1 MNNNNQLP
9 PSGVLI
15 YLDHEGDWILSA
27 NRFKTTTVS
36 EEVRKEILVST
47 MEMTG
52 LDEYQVIDQL
62 PAIGD
67 EVGQLENIQRVVASL
82 EEATSLASGLWAW
95 ITGLEEEFPYPCDC
109 GEEHI

>member
-15 YLDHEGDWILSA
+15 YLDHEGDWIMSA
-27 NRFKTTTVS
+27 NRFKTTMVS
-36 EEVRKEILVST
+36 EEVRNEMLVSA

-52 LDEYQVIDQL
+52 LDEYQVIDKL

-67 EVGQLENIQRVVASL
+67 EVGQMETIQRVVASL
-82 EEATSLASGLWAW
+82 EEATSLTSGLWAW

-109 GEEHI
+109 GEDHI

>member
-9 PSGVLI
+9 PNGVII
-15 YLDHEGDWILSA
+15 YLDHEGDWIMSA

-36 EEVRKEILVST
+36 EEVRNEMLVSA

-52 LDEYQVIDQL
+52 LDEYQVIDKL

-67 EVGQLENIQRVVASL
+67 EVGQMETIQRVVASL
-82 EEATSLASGLWAW
+82 EEATSLTSGLWAW
-95 ITGLEEEFPYPCDC
+95 LTGLEEEFPYPCDC
-109 GEEHI
+109 GEDHI